1 MGFSAMDAETGPI
14 AAASALEILT
24 GAAFVVD
31 PSLLSRLLF
40 GQGLD
45 DTGTMDGRT
54 AGLVLACLAIGCW
67 PRQTTGG
74 RSTAALEALL
84 LLNGLVSVYLIC
96 LSVTGLAYGPLL
108 WPAVVAHGLNTVL
121 LARAWVRKRG
131 FAMRGASSFRKKI
144 DG

>member
-1 MGFSAMDAETGPI
+1 LQLEGTVGLSTGDAETGPI

-24 GAAFVVD
+24 GAAFLVD

-45 DTGTMDGRT
+45 DTGTMVGRT

-67 PRQTTGG
+67 PRLTTGG

-84 LLNGLVSVYLIC
+84 LLNGLVSVYLIY

-108 WPAVVAHGLNTVL
+108 WPAAMAHGVNTVL

-131 FAMRGASSFRKKI
+131 FATSHAKG
-144 DG
+144 